1 MGQITHK
8 IFVVVLIVLSIFIFA
23 VRKPLAQT
31 AEHIHKPHPHKHKQ
45 YAKVKNPI
53 PMSEQSIAKGSKIFE
68 KYCIECHGEASKGKE
83 ETDLTDNRWIH
94 GDTDGEIFHVITD
107 GTKGPAPMKG
117 FKKEL
122 TKEMR
127 WHIVNYIKS
136 LKKTEENGK

>member
-1 MGQITHK
+1 VKK
-8 IFVVVLIVLSIFIFA
+8 IIALIALPVLYFT
-23 VRKPLAQT
+23 PLEVFAQT

-68 KYCIECHGEASKGKE
+68 KYCIECHGESSKGKE

-94 GDTDGEIFHVITD
+94 GNSDGEIFHVVTD

-127 WHIVNYIKS
+127 WHLVNYMKS
-136 LKKTEENGK
+136 LKKIEKE

>member
-1 MGQITHK
+1 MKK
-8 IFVVVLIVLSIFIFA
+8 IVILIVFPVITLIFSYAF
-23 VRKPLAQT
+23 AQT

-68 KYCIECHGEASKGKE
+68 KYCIECHGEPSKGNEK
-83 ETDLTDNRWIH
+83 TDLSDNLWIH
-94 GDTDGEIFHVITD
+94 GDSDGEIFHVITD

-127 WHIVNYIKS
+127 WHIVSYIKS
-136 LKKTEENGK
+136 LKKTGEDKR